1 MFLLV
6 QFSNNALD
14 IAPSLLALATL
25 GGVTQ
30 IEMIQI
36 A

>member
-1 MFLLV
+1 MFPLV
-6 QFSNNALD
+6 QFSNNARD

-25 GGVTQ
+25 GDVTQ
-30 IEMIQI
+30 IEMILI